1 MQITKSKLR
10 QLIREELENWENYSE
25 EEERIA
31 KLLMQMKK
39 LGYTEEELLK
49 IWRGEKAAGYKHHK
63 GLYNETN

>member
-31 KLLMQMKK
+31 KLLMQMKE
-39 LGYTEEELLK
+39 LGYTEEELLR
-49 IWRGEKAAGYKHHK
+49 IWRGEKSAGYEIQ
-63 GLYNETN
+63 GT